1 MLHADIWATTNVQL
15 CPTAVFHDA
24 LMHHDSKWTLQAACA
39 AVKHLVF
46 RLPGLLLRAKPRT
59 VHRTQISRPP
69 APKRC
74 HEGTMPTNQITPHLP
89 QLNNPPKNLFP
100 AKIPVH
106 PHDPEPSQSSSST
119 LVNPGPTP
127 SEDIGWL
134 AGAPHAR
141 GGCLPRAVQGLR
153 GREAHFSPNSYCSP
167 NPKSLTAWPHEPEM
181 LNHRASQHSS
191 ALRVRLRGFWF
202 SAFAGAFY

>member
-1 MLHADIWATTNVQL
+1 MYLGYLGCYCGQSPDSASHTNIATAGT
-15 CPTAVFHDA
+15 
-24 LMHHDSKWTLQAACA
+24 
-39 AVKHLVF
+39 
-46 RLPGLLLRAKPRT
+46 
-59 VHRTQISRPP
+59 
-69 APKRC
+69 KRC

-106 PHDPEPSQSSSST
+106 PHGPEPSQSSSST

-181 LNHRASQHSS
+181 LNHRPHSIQCTSGTS
-191 ALRVRLRGFWF
+191 AGLLV
-202 SAFAGAFY
+202 SAFAGLLLMA